1 LPRGHINRPKPAIGR
16 SYISY
21 PRGDNRASK
30 HRFIGFELPPQYP
43 LFSVDAIDVSV
54 RGTHYNGILPHG
66 WRRIYLSSGLELL
79 RSSPR
84 VLVKGEHRPL
94 RISCNQ
100 RDRKSTRLN
109 SSHVKIS

>member
-1 LPRGHINRPKPAIGR
+1 R
-16 SYISY
+16 SYKMSLLVEHL
-21 PRGDNRASK
+21 ASK
-30 HRFIGFELPPQYP
+30 HCFIDFELPPQYP

-66 WRRIYLSSGLELL
+66 WRRIYLSSGLELP